1 MSLALLL
8 FREGNVT
15 RRIKK
20 ALDELARQISRE
32 LRRKQHQRF
41 GTRNPVPVPVPVPVA
56 VPARNRSWNV
66 CQEFR
71 RRFSTCPYNFN
82 GRAHIRPFKFRF
94 LNIHLKFFKNYQTKP
109 FRHVNRWGG
118 FRDHFTHNHLQ
129 NQLRARFLNQQPA
142 RNLGM
147 GVRLLY
153 ELREDG
159 CKPDEPSKP
168 FHPTKVSV
176 RNASRAAVD
185 PRMAKTVP
193 SLIRLNLSLTP
204 HHHEAALRL
213 ASEPKH
219 ESYVSQG
226 CYVDFPINAH
236 LTIPSATFLT
246 DEVLLEVME
255 NLQSFERQ
263 LAELKLDLT
272 RLFDLGELP
281 IKYLV
286 NKNVIRVQ
294 FPNCDRVQLE
304 SLLRDKNIQ
313 GGIIYEDSSLRY
325 AVDDSPPVTDS
336 DILSTFG
343 SSSMSMSL
351 ASSDV
356 FSEELAE
363 PLSFENVVR
372 PSAMETGHGVRIS
385 DNESDEYYWVS
396 A

>member
-8 FREGNVT
+8 FRGRNVT
-15 RRIKK
+15 QRIKK
-20 ALDELARQISRE
+20 ALDELAREISRE
-32 LRRKQHQRF
+32 LRRKQHHKF
-41 GTRNPVPVPVPVPVA
+41 GNRNPVPVPVAIPV
-56 VPARNRSWNV
+56 RNRSWTL
-66 CQEFR
+66 CHEFR
-71 RRFSTCPYNFN
+71 RHFTTCPYNFN

-109 FRHVNRWGG
+109 FRQINRWGG

-159 CKPDEPSKP
+159 CKQPDEGIKP
-168 FHPTKVSV
+168 FHPTKVTV
-176 RNASRAAVD
+176 RSASRAAVD
-185 PRMAKTVP
+185 PRMAKVVP
-193 SLIRLNLSLTP
+193 SLIRLNLSLSP
-204 HHHEAALRL
+204 QHHEATLRL
-213 ASEPKH
+213 ATESKH
-219 ESYVSQG
+219 ETYVSQG

-255 NLQSFERQ
+255 NLQNFERQ

-294 FPNCDRVQLE
+294 FPNCDRLQLE

-325 AVDDSPPVTDS
+325 AVDDSPTVTDS

-343 SSSMSMSL
+343 SSSMSL

-372 PSAMETGHGVRIS
+372 PSAMETGQGVRIS

>member
-8 FREGNVT
+8 FRGRNVT
-15 RRIKK
+15 QRIKK
-20 ALDELARQISRE
+20 ALDELAREISRE
-32 LRRKQHQRF
+32 LRRKQHQKF
-41 GTRNPVPVPVPVPVA
+41 GNRNPVPVPVA
-56 VPARNRSWNV
+56 VPVRNRSWTL
-66 CQEFR
+66 CHEFR
-71 RRFSTCPYNFN
+71 RHFSTCPYNFN

-109 FRHVNRWGG
+109 FRQINRWGG

-159 CKPDEPSKP
+159 CKQPDDHTKP
-168 FHPTKVSV
+168 FHPTKVIV

-185 PRMAKTVP
+185 PRMAKIVP
-193 SLIRLNLSLTP
+193 SLIRLNLSLSP
-204 HHHEAALRL
+204 QHHETALRL
-213 ASEPKH
+213 AT
-219 ESYVSQG
+219 ESKDETYVSQG

-255 NLQSFERQ
+255 NLQNFERQ

-286 NKNVIRVQ
+286 NKNVIRVH
-294 FPNCDRVQLE
+294 FPNCDRLQLE

-325 AVDDSPPVTDS
+325 AVDDSPTVTDS

-343 SSSMSMSL
+343 SSSMSL

-372 PSAMETGHGVRIS
+372 PSAMETGQGVRIS